1 MQNSILS
8 RFTPKE
14 PKFVDLLK
22 QVSAIS
28 IEAASLLG
36 EALKTKTQEE
46 RLDYF
51 HKIKDKEH
59 EADVI
64 ANQIFEA
71 LESCFIT
78 PFDRED
84 ISELSNRLDDVV
96 DYINGS
102 SKRMAIYNP
111 YKIHPAII
119 KLSDLV
125 IAGVRAIDKGIN
137 MLATL
142 RSDKKALKE
151 IVNSLHALENDADE
165 VYEMAIREVFAQ
177 EKNAI
182 ELMKTKELLSELEK
196 TTDAIACWQ
205 DIEDY
210 YRKIRI
216 KLWYS

>member
-14 PKFVDLLK
+14 PKFVDFLK

-59 EADVI
+59 EADVV

-71 LESCFIT
+71 LELSFIT

-111 YKIHPAII
+111 YKVHPAII

-142 RSDKKALKE
+142 RNDKKALKE
-151 IVNSLHALENDADE
+151 IVNSLHVLENDADE

-182 ELMKTKELLSELEK
+182 ELMKTKELLSELEETIDTIEHVGKILK
-196 TTDAIACWQ
+196 TIIVKYA
-205 DIEDY
+205 
-210 YRKIRI
+210 
-216 KLWYS
+216 

>member
-14 PKFVDLLK
+14 PKFVDFLK

-59 EADVI
+59 EADVV

-71 LESCFIT
+71 LELCFIT

-111 YKIHPAII
+111 YKVHPAII

-142 RSDKKALKE
+142 RNDKKALKE
-151 IVNSLHALENDADE
+151 IVNTLHVLENEADE

-182 ELMKTKELLSELEK
+182 ELMKTKELLSELEE
-196 TTDAIACWQ
+196 TIDAI
-205 DIEDY
+205 EHVG
-210 YRKIRI
+210 KILKTI
-216 KLWYS
+216 IVKYA

>member
-111 YKIHPAII
+111 YKVHPAII

-151 IVNSLHALENDADE
+151 IVNSLHVLENDADE

-196 TTDAIACWQ
+196 TTDAI
-205 DIEDY
+205 EHVG
-210 YRKIRI
+210 KILKTI
-216 KLWYS
+216 IVKYA

>member
-111 YKIHPAII
+111 YKVHPAII

-151 IVNSLHALENDADE
+151 IVNTLHVLENEADE

-182 ELMKTKELLSELEK
+182 ELMKTKELLSELEETIDTIEHVGKILK
-196 TTDAIACWQ
+196 TIIVKYA
-205 DIEDY
+205 
-210 YRKIRI
+210 
-216 KLWYS
+216 

>member
-125 IAGVRAIDKGIN
+125 IQA
-137 MLATL
+137 
-142 RSDKKALKE
+142 
-151 IVNSLHALENDADE
+151 
-165 VYEMAIREVFAQ
+165 
-177 EKNAI
+177 
-182 ELMKTKELLSELEK
+182 
-196 TTDAIACWQ
+196 
-205 DIEDY
+205 
-210 YRKIRI
+210 
-216 KLWYS
+216 

>member
-59 EADVI
+59 EADVV

-71 LESCFIT
+71 LELSFIA

-111 YKIHPAII
+111 YKVHPAII

-142 RSDKKALKE
+142 RNDKKALKE
-151 IVNSLHALENDADE
+151 IVNSLHVLENDADE

-182 ELMKTKELLSELEK
+182 ELMKTKELLSELEE
-196 TTDAIACWQ
+196 TIDAI
-205 DIEDY
+205 EHVG
-210 YRKIRI
+210 KILKTI
-216 KLWYS
+216 IVKYA

>member
-111 YKIHPAII
+111 YKVHPAII

-142 RSDKKALKE
+142 RNDKKALKE
-151 IVNSLHALENDADE
+151 IVNTLHVLENEADE

-182 ELMKTKELLSELEK
+182 ELMKTKELLSELEE
-196 TTDAIACWQ
+196 TIDAI
-205 DIEDY
+205 EHVG
-210 YRKIRI
+210 KILKTI
-216 KLWYS
+216 IVKYA

>member
-196 TTDAIACWQ
+196 TTDAIEHVC
-205 DIEDY
+205 
-210 YRKIRI
+210 KILKTI
-216 KLWYS
+216 IVKYA

>member
-182 ELMKTKELLSELEK
+182 ELMKTKELL
-196 TTDAIACWQ
+196 
-205 DIEDY
+205 
-210 YRKIRI
+210 
-216 KLWYS
+216 KLYHDF

>member
-84 ISELSNRLDDVV
+84 I
-96 DYINGS
+96 
-102 SKRMAIYNP
+102 
-111 YKIHPAII
+111 
-119 KLSDLV
+119 
-125 IAGVRAIDKGIN
+125 
-137 MLATL
+137 
-142 RSDKKALKE
+142 
-151 IVNSLHALENDADE
+151 
-165 VYEMAIREVFAQ
+165 
-177 EKNAI
+177 
-182 ELMKTKELLSELEK
+182 
-196 TTDAIACWQ
+196 
-205 DIEDY
+205 
-210 YRKIRI
+210 
-216 KLWYS
+216 